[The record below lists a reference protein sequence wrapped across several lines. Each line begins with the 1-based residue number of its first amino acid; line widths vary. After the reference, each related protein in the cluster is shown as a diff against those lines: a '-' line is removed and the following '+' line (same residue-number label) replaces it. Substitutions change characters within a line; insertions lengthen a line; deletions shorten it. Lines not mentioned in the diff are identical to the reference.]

1 MKGFPRSWSNTQIL
15 EISNLLKRC
24 NITLPLDIHRSIRSL
39 DHINFFKG
47 TEFRTVLLYIGIVVF
62 KDFLQPSVYQMF
74 LNLFCAVT
82 ICSTNTYA
90 PFVPKARDLFNEFIE
105 NHINEHGEDSI
116 VSNIHLL
123 NHVVDDVEH
132 FGELN
137 TRPMLPH

>member
-1 MKGFPRSWSNTQIL
+1 
-15 EISNLLKRC
+15 
-24 NITLPLDIHRSIRSL
+24 
-39 DHINFFKG
+39 
-47 TEFRTVLLYIGIVVF
+47 
-62 KDFLQPSVYQMF
+62 MF

-137 TRPMLPH
+137 TFNAYAFKNCLHHLKLNLKQCYENRMPIINEINANRMY